1 MTIFSISS
9 IFIVLSTVCITIFML
24 RKGSRGEGNKAF
36 MFLCIVAGFWGAGGY
51 QFSTAL
57 SREEAFRGWQLAYI
71 GCILTSPAY
80 YHFVYGFLKLKKLFY
95 KILLYLNYALASFFL
110 FLVFFY
116 RNIFLGDLKFVFDQF
131 YWTDWLKFKS
141 PLWLFFYISFN
152 WILLTY
158 SFLLLVR
165 AYFYATG
172 ILRNQLKYCIFG
184 SLVAWVGAH
193 GDYLLNF
200 RSDIYPYCN
209 FLIAI
214 YPAIWAYAIVRY
226 RLMDISIAIT
236 KTSIFVAVYSLILG
250 FPLLVIYYLQ
260 NELVSWLGVSW
271 WIVPFL
277 CSTVLATLG
286 PFLYI
291 YFDKKAEE
299 TLLKEQRNYQN
310 ILKGASA
317 GMIRIRNLDVLLKL
331 IVYVIT
337 KIVRIKYALI
347 YLLSQEGSYYALKA
361 FRGMN
366 IKIGA
371 INYDSPLI
379 WQLVK
384 DKEPLVTEE
393 IAMKLKD
400 EPENGALEKLV
411 KQLIALNAALVVPSF
426 VEDRLIGILVLG
438 EKRSRALYSQDDLAV
453 FSVLANQAALAIEN
467 AQFYEEIKRTQESLF
482 QAEKMATIGT
492 MADGLSHQINNR
504 FHALSLIAGD
514 SLDVIKT
521 YDCSQ
526 CSEETKQILN
536 DLKNSL
542 ERIQANVLQGGEVVK
557 GLLKYSRPG
566 QGGFEMVSF
575 KDVLD
580 GAVEMVSYK
589 IKLGEIDLIRDIPSG
604 LPHFN
609 ANIIQ
614 LQEVFFNLIDNA
626 YDAIKERQ
634 TILNEEDYRGRIEIS
649 VMADQGA
656 LHINVQDNGI
666 GIKSDDKRKVFTPFF
681 TTKATSRK
689 GTGLG
694 LYVIQKIIASHNG
707 QIRINSVYRS
717 GTCFTVSL
725 PIKPTLAAA

>member
-1 MTIFSISS
+1 MNHYGISCLFASVSSLTVACLVYLKNKNSWLNRLWALFELSIVIWCFCQFIESLVTSPFWALFWNRILFLGVIFIPVFFLHAVLIFLEISKKILKFCIYSCAIVFSISLAVTS
-9 IFIVLSTVCITIFML
+9 EPLLIKDVVFRPSFGYYSVPGMLYNIFFIFFGL
-24 RKGSRGEGNKAF
+24 CVFYAF
-36 MFLCIVAGFWGAGGY
+36 FLMFIKLEFFTG
-51 QFSTAL
+51 
-57 SREEAFRGWQLAYI
+57 
-71 GCILTSPAY
+71 
-80 YHFVYGFLKLKKLFY
+80 LKK
-95 KILLYLNYALASFFL
+95 
-110 FLVFFY
+110 
-116 RNIFLGDLKFVFDQF
+116 Q
-131 YWTDWLKFKS
+131 
-141 PLWLFFYISFN
+141 
-152 WILLTY
+152 
-158 SFLLLVR
+158 
-165 AYFYATG
+165 
-172 ILRNQLKYCIFG
+172 QLKYIITGTSIGFIAG
-184 SLVAWVGAH
+184 S
-193 GDYLLNF
+193 F
-200 RSDIYPYCN
+200 N
-209 FLIAI
+209 FL
-214 YPAIWAYAIVRY
+214 PAYNLPTSPFINYVFALFHLPLLFAVVKY
-226 RLMDISIAIT
+226 RLLDIKIVATRSG
-236 KTSIFVAVYSLILG
+236 IFLAVYSFVLGIPLFLIYFG
-250 FPLLVIYYLQ
+250 Q
-260 NELVSWLGVSW
+260 NYFVNIFGVSW
-271 WIVPFL
+271 WIAPFL
-277 CSTVLATLG
+277 SSIGLAALG

-299 TLLKEQRNYQN
+299 KLLKEQQSYQN
-310 ILKGASA
+310 ILKSASA

-337 KIVRIKYALI
+337 KIVRIRYAFI
-347 YLLSQEGSYYALKA
+347 YLLSQEGSYYTLKA
-361 FRGMN
+361 LRGTS
-366 IKIGA
+366 IKAGA
-371 INYDSPLI
+371 INYDSSLI
-379 WQLVK
+379 RQLVK
-384 DKEPLVTEE
+384 DREPLVAEE

-400 EPENGALEKLV
+400 EPDNGVLEELA
-411 KQLIALNAALVVPSF
+411 KQLTALNAALVVPSF
-426 VEDRLIGILVLG
+426 VEDRLIGVLVLG

-526 CSEETKQILN
+526 CSEETKQVFN

-566 QGGFEMVSF
+566 QGGFERVSF
-575 KDVLD
+575 RDVLD

-589 IKLGEIDLIRDIPSG
+589 IKLREIDLIRDIPSG

-634 TILNEEDYRGRIEIS
+634 AIFNEEGYKGRIEIS
-649 VMADQGA
+649 AMTDKTS
-656 LHINVQDNGI
+656 LHISVQDNGI
-666 GIKSDDKRKVFTPFF
+666 GIEGDDKKKIFTPFF

-694 LYVIQKIIASHNG
+694 LYVIQKIIAAHNG

>member
-1 MTIFSISS
+1 
-9 IFIVLSTVCITIFML
+9 ML
-24 RKGSRGEGNKAF
+24 
-36 MFLCIVAGFWGAGGY
+36 LCIVAAFWGAGGY
-51 QFSTAL
+51 QFSLAL
-57 SREEAFRGWQLAYI
+57 SKEEAFRGWQLAYI

-80 YHFVYGFLKLKKLFY
+80 YHFVYGFLKLKKIFY
-95 KILLYLNYALASFFL
+95 KILLYLNYAFAAFFL
-110 FLVFFY
+110 YIVFFH
-116 RNIFLGDLKFVFDQF
+116 RKIFLGDLKFVFGQF

-152 WILLTY
+152 WILLSY

-165 AYFYATG
+165 AYFYSTG

-209 FLIAI
+209 FFIAI

-250 FPLLVIYYLQ
+250 LPLLVIYYLQ
-260 NELVSWLGVSW
+260 NELVGWFGVSW

-299 TLLKEQRNYQN
+299 ALLKAQRNYQN
-310 ILKGASA
+310 ILKSASG

-337 KIVRIKYALI
+337 KIVRIKHAFI
-347 YLLSQEGSYYALKA
+347 YLLNHDGSSYVLKA
-361 FRGMN
+361 LRGTN
-366 IKIGA
+366 IKTETIDC
-371 INYDSPLI
+371 DSPLL
-379 WQLVK
+379 WQLIQ
-384 DKEPLVTEE
+384 DREPLVTEE

-400 EPENGALEKLV
+400 HPENNALEDLV
-411 KQLIALNAALVVPSF
+411 KQLYALNASLVIPSF

-467 AQFYEEIKRTQESLF
+467 AQFYEEIRKTHESLF

-526 CSEETKQILN
+526 CSEETKQIFN

-566 QGGFEMVSF
+566 QVGFERVSF
-575 KDVLD
+575 KEVLD
-580 GAVEMVSYK
+580 GAIEMVSYK
-589 IKLGEIDLIRDIPSG
+589 IKLKDIDLVRDIPSN
-604 LPHFN
+604 LPCLN
-609 ANIIQ
+609 VNIVQ

-634 TILNEEDYRGRIEIS
+634 MILNEEDYRGRIEIS
-649 VMADQGA
+649 SMADQGF

-666 GIKSDDKRKVFTPFF
+666 GIKSDDKRKIFTPFF
-681 TTKATSRK
+681 TTKATAKK

-694 LYVIQKIIASHNG
+694 LYVIQKIIAAHSG
-707 QIRINSVYRS
+707 QIRINSVYQS
-717 GTCFTVSL
+717 GTCFTVTL
-725 PIKPTLAAA
+725 PVKPTLVAI